1 MEAIKL
7 SERLRRVASHVPQGT
22 CLLDVGSDHAYLP
35 IYLVQENIISRA
47 LAGEVVAGPYQ
58 SALDNVANHQL
69 QDQISVRLVNGLAA
83 MDLSDGV
90 EVITI
95 CGMGGRLIAEI
106 LEAGQAKWQG
116 IKRLILQPNNRED
129 DLRKYLVTNGFRLV
143 TEEIVSENG
152 KYYEILVA
160 EQGQVD
166 LTAEEVRF
174 GPYLMQEKS
183 PVFQAKWQD
192 ELAKLS
198 WALDQIPLEHEEQRQ
213 LVMGKMEQIREV
225 LA

>member
-7 SERLRRVASHVPQGT
+7 SGRLRCVASHVPQGG

-69 QDQISVRLVNGLAA
+69 QDQISVRLANGLAA

-90 EVITI
+90 DVITI

-106 LEAGQAKWQG
+106 LEAGQDKWQG

-129 DLRKYLVTNGFRLV
+129 DLRKWLMTNGFRLV
-143 TEEIVSENG
+143 TEEIVPENG
-152 KYYEILVA
+152 KCYEILVA
-160 EQGQVD
+160 EQGQAD
-166 LTAEEVRF
+166 LTAAEVRF
-174 GPYLMQEKS
+174 GPYLMREKS

>member
-1 MEAIKL
+1 METIKL
-7 SERLRRVASHVPQGT
+7 SERLRCVASHVPKGT

-58 SALDNVANHQL
+58 SALDNVAHHQL
-69 QDQISVRLVNGLAA
+69 QDQISVRLANGLAA

-129 DLRKYLVTNGFRLV
+129 DLRKWLMTNGFRLV

-166 LTAEEVRF
+166 LTVAEVRF